1 MEAGKTPEMFVSSK
15 TFRQKCV
22 KNPEHGKMLQ
32 YAIDDLDFKQKLIA
46 EKSSRVF
53 KTGASLIPDLNVLVE
68 RMRKMTDDRYIYMT
82 YMLPKTSEYFTPYS
96 LK

>member
-1 MEAGKTPEMFVSSK
+1 MFVSRK
-15 TFRQKCV
+15 TFHQKCV
-22 KNPEHGKMLQ
+22 KIEERDRFLFD
-32 YAIDDLDFKQKLIA
+32 IDDLNEAHKHITMR
-46 EKSSRVF
+46 SSGVF

-68 RMRKMTDDRYIYMT
+68 RMRQMPDDRFIYMA